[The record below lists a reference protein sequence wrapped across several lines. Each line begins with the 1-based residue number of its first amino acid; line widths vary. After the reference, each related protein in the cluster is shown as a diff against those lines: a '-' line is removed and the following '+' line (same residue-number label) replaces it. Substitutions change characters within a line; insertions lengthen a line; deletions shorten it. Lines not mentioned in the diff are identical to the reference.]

1 MVIPRKLIN
10 IRAIKEK
17 MCMNPLGAAIAW
29 GYEDIAVELV
39 KHIFDEDETKPL
51 VKTKAANFMP
61 PLYLAV
67 LKGMDR
73 VVFALLIRGFI
84 ADLGL
89 PLFRNKTPLDVA
101 LQCGIHNV
109 SVVNL
114 LQAAVYPGGDSH
126 EYPWYDAVICGNLD
140 DLLRLASRCVEH
152 MALDEML
159 PLLQWIV
166 ENE

>member
-1 MVIPRKLIN
+1 MVIPRELIN

-17 MCMNPLGAAIAW
+17 MYMNPLGAAIAW
-29 GYEDIAVELV
+29 GHEDIAVELV
-39 KHIFDEDETKPL
+39 KQIFDEDETK
-51 VKTKAANFMP
+51 AASFMP

-73 VVFALLIRGFI
+73 VVFALLIRGLI

-101 LQCGIHNV
+101 IQCGTDNV

-126 EYPWYDAVICGNLD
+126 EYPWYDAAICGNLATAVFFLEVQDAERDLD
-140 DLLRLASRCVEH
+140 DLLRLASRCV
-152 MALDEML
+152 
-159 PLLQWIV
+159 
-166 ENE
+166 